1 MKVGFLVSS
10 VSREAGGLFQS
21 VRGLA
26 KAVTSTNTT
35 ASVFGI
41 SDPNSTFDLLKWRP
55 LSVCTYRPQFRPWGY
70 SNELVPALL
79 AADLDILSTHGLWK
93 YCSVASRQWHR
104 RTGRPYIVHPEGM
117 LDLWAL
123 RNAMWK
129 KRIAA
134 LLYEDRHLRGAP
146 CLRALCEAEAQSIRS
161 YGMRNPICVIPNGI
175 DLPELVES
183 STLETESPVF
193 RTFAQGRKILLY
205 LGRLHPKKNLGNLIR
220 AWKQTLNSHPSTSAP
235 WVLAIA
241 GWSQG
246 GYEEKLKHL
255 ADNLGLSV
263 LDVSSQRSSAFAKA
277 TADREVN
284 AQSSRAP
291 SVAFLGPRFGTDKS
305 DCYRACDGFILPSLS
320 EGLPMTV
327 LEAWA
332 YAKPVLMTPECNLL
346 EGFTARAAL
355 QIGTSPEEIATG
367 LKQLME
373 MSDDDR
379 RAMGIRGRALVATRF
394 SWPRIGEQMRSV
406 YEWVLGGGPTPDA
419 IRYDWRSSGRKSE
432 VRSRKSE
439 ISNDDEWST

>member
-41 SDPNSTFDLLKWRP
+41 SDPNSTSDLLKWRP

-117 LDLWAL
+117 LESWAL
-123 RNAMWK
+123 RNARWK
-129 KRIAA
+129 KQIAA
-134 LLYEDRHLRGAP
+134 MLYEDRHLRGAA
-146 CLRALCEAEAQSIRS
+146 CLRALCEAEAQSIRA
-161 YGMRNPICVIPNGI
+161 YGMCNPICVIPNGV
-175 DLPELVES
+175 DLPDLS
-183 STLETESPVF
+183 ETPKLQAHA
-193 RTFAQGRKILLY
+193 FADDRKILLY
-205 LGRLHPKKNLGNLIR
+205 LGRLHPKKNLVNLIR

-263 LDVSSQRSSAFAKA
+263 LDVSSERSSAFAKA

-346 EGFTARAAL
+346 EGFTAGAAL

-379 RAMGIRGRALVATRF
+379 TAMGIRGRALVATRF

-406 YEWVLGGGPTPDA
+406 YEWVLGGGQ
-419 IRYDWRSSGRKSE
+419 RRMRS
-432 VRSRKSE
+432 
-439 ISNDDEWST
+439 

>member
-1 MKVGFLVSS
+1 MSRQRYAAALDCVASPFERERRQNAHQESSPRWTNHMKVGFLVSS

-26 KAVTSTNTT
+26 KAVISEDVNS
-35 ASVFGI
+35 SVFGI
-41 SDPNSTFDLLKWRP
+41 SDPNSAWDMLDWQPASVRTFE
-55 LSVCTYRPQFRPWGY
+55 PQFRAWGY
-70 SNELVPALL
+70 SSQLVPSLIT
-79 AADLDILSTHGLWK
+79 ADLHILSTHGLWK
-93 YCSVASRQWHR
+93 YCSVASRRWHR

-117 LDLWAL
+117 LDSWAL

-134 LLYEDRHLRGAP
+134 LLYEDRHLRDAP

-255 ADNLGLSV
+255 AGD
-263 LDVSSQRSSAFAKA
+263 LD
-277 TADREVN
+277 TA
-284 AQSSRAP
+284 AP
-291 SVAFLGPRFGTDKS
+291 PELASIAFLGPRFGTEKNE
-305 DCYRACDGFILPSLS
+305 CYRGCDAFIMPPLS
-320 EGLPMTV
+320 EGLPIT
-327 LEAWA
+327 
-332 YAKPVLMTPECNLL
+332 
-346 EGFTARAAL
+346 
-355 QIGTSPEEIATG
+355 
-367 LKQLME
+367 
-373 MSDDDR
+373 
-379 RAMGIRGRALVATRF
+379 
-394 SWPRIGEQMRSV
+394 
-406 YEWVLGGGPTPDA
+406 
-419 IRYDWRSSGRKSE
+419 
-432 VRSRKSE
+432 
-439 ISNDDEWST
+439 